1 MISEVSIKTL
11 SPDKKNRKCEI
22 FEHFEHYFKDYVPEV
37 VHVLSTLDKIVM
49 I

>member
-11 SPDKKNRKCEI
+11 SPDRRNRKGEI

-37 VHVLSTLDKIVM
+37 HVSSTLDKIV
-49 I
+49 II